1 MIDENGPGIY
11 CLLSIT
17 YFFIS
22 TWKDSLLAQP
32 EDGLLTLQRCRSPTL
47 IPLVGYDLAQ
57 IKKGGHYL
65 MYIPQKSF

>member
-11 CLLSIT
+11 CLLPIT
-17 YFFIS
+17 YFLIT

-47 IPLVGYDLAQ
+47 IPNL
-57 IKKGGHYL
+57 GHD
-65 MYIPQKSF
+65 